1 MIRIGKPVQLFEWG
15 AGTTTMNQNWN
26 KIGEGT
32 LRNAPKW
39 FAGATMLVVEV
50 DGTVVR
56 TNQKED
62 MIKLFQPGE
71 AMTPNS
77 PRFGEVAMG
86 KLKSIKEQGAKTIV
100 EIELDGAAKVG

>member
-1 MIRIGKPVQLFEWG
+1 MIRLGKPVQLFEWG
-15 AGTTTMNQNWN
+15 EGTTTMNQNWN

-32 LRNAPKW
+32 LQNSPKW
-39 FAGATMLVVEV
+39 FAGATILIVEV
-50 DGTVVR
+50 DGKVER
-56 TNQKED
+56 KNLKED
-62 MIKLFQPGE
+62 MIKVFQPGE

-86 KLKSIKEQGAKTIV
+86 RLKSIKEKGAKTVV